1 MTMTEQP
8 RQQLAVERPQ
18 PATDTLPGL
27 AVPTDTPTAAPT
39 DAPSARAAGGAG
51 RDRYIDSLRAL
62 ALVRVVTYHL
72 FGWIWLPIVFPS
84 MGIMFALAGSLVA
97 ASLDREQRHYGRVL
111 AKRLRRLL
119 PPLWALGLVL
129 VPVMLVWGWT
139 VESDLAS
146 PLSWDTM
153 LLWLVPIATPPASSG
168 GADMVV
174 PLWYI
179 STYLWLMLLSPA
191 LLWLFRRWPKRMMVI
206 PVVFVMLVT
215 ASVIELQGRTGDM
228 MLYVATYM
236 SCWMLGFAHHDGMLR
251 RIPLSRVIPVS
262 VALAGF
268 GLWFAFAFPDPQSG
282 PNVSDIPLASTFFS
296 LGVVLLLLRLY
307 LDFSWMKKVPLLD
320 GLVAAMNRRAMTIYL
335 WGNTVIAL
343 ALWLLDQSPI
353 TAQFTDEETP
363 EPVKAAFVI
372 FAATWIVMGAVV
384 LAFGWVE
391 DVAAGRRPQLLPRR
405 PRSRR
410 GTDAARSGATT
421 AGGAAADAPAASA
434 PQLPSSQHPSS
445 QHP

>member
-1 MTMTEQP
+1 MTMTEEP

-18 PATDTLPGL
+18 PATAGPV
-27 AVPTDTPTAAPT
+27 APPT
-39 DAPSARAAGGAG
+39 DAPSARAAGGPG

-72 FGWIWLPIVFPS
+72 FGWIWLPIIFPS

-129 VPVMLVWGWT
+129 VPAMLVWGWT

-153 LLWLVPIATPPASSG
+153 LLWLVPFATPPASSW

-191 LLWLFRRWPKRMMVI
+191 LLWLFRRWPRRMMVF
-206 PVVFVMLVT
+206 PVVFVVL
-215 ASVIELQGRTGDM
+215 ASVGVIELEGRSGDM

-236 SCWMLGFAHHDGMLR
+236 ACWLLGFAHHDGMLR
-251 RIPLSRVIPVS
+251 RIPLSRVIPMS
-262 VALAGF
+262 AALAAI
-268 GLWFAFAFPDPQSG
+268 GLWYAFTFPDPASG

-307 LDFSWMKKVPLLD
+307 LDFSWMKKVPVLD

-363 EPVKAAFVI
+363 EPVKAALVV
-372 FAATWIVMGAVV
+372 FAATWILMGAFV

-405 PRSRR
+405 PKARR
-410 GTDAARSGATT
+410 TAAPAGPDTAVVQAAEAVRVPEQAAHAVVTPRRRHRIPT
-421 AGGAAADAPAASA
+421 AGSVRR
-434 PQLPSSQHPSS
+434 S
-445 QHP
+445 